1 VVAEADQTVEEHPAR
16 SSRPRA
22 RSKLLVGVLVG
33 CGALVLLC
41 GGGIV
46 GIVWWFLSPTSF
58 PEQTEDYAQ
67 ARRNF
72 RTSLVRQGPAP
83 QQWFKVVPP
92 RGVKEIDYK
101 SGDLRL
107 KAWVNEPPAAGGRSP
122 AILYLHGGYAFDLE
136 DWAQV
141 QPFLAAGYVVM
152 IPWLRGEN
160 GLAGSYSLCY
170 DAVDDALAAADV
182 LARLPYVNDQRL
194 YVAGHHVGGTMAMLA
209 AMTSNRFRAA
219 ASISGTCDQVLF
231 VRTEP
236 TEVPFDSD
244 DRREFQMRSPL
255 AFPRSFKC
263 PVRIYY
269 GAHEP
274 FLAAPCSKTAQRSQE
289 ANLDVEAVQVPG
301 DRESAVVPAIRQ
313 CILFFQQH

>member
-1 VVAEADQTVEEHPAR
+1 M
-16 SSRPRA
+16 
-22 RSKLLVGVLVG
+22 LVG

-41 GGGIV
+41 GGGLV

-67 ARRNF
+67 ARRHF
-72 RTSLVRQGPAP
+72 RTNLVRQGPAP
-83 QQWFKVVPP
+83 QPWGKVWTPH
-92 RGVKEIDYK
+92 GVKEIEYK

-107 KAWVNEPPAAGGRSP
+107 KAWVNEPRAPNGRMP

-141 QPFLAAGYVVM
+141 QPFLAADYVVM

-160 GLAGSYSLCY
+160 GLPGSYSMCY
-170 DAVDDALAAADV
+170 DEVDDALAAADV
-182 LARLPYVNDQRL
+182 LARLPYVDDKRL

-219 ASISGTCDQVLF
+219 ASFSGACDQVLW
-231 VRTEP
+231 VRMEGD
-236 TEVPFDSD
+236 EVPFDSD
-244 DRREFQMRSPL
+244 DPHEFQMRSPL

-269 GAHEP
+269 GTQEP
-274 FLAAPCSKTAQRSQE
+274 FLAAPTNKTAQRSQE

-301 DRESAVVPAIRQ
+301 DQKTAVVPAIRQ
-313 CILFFQQH
+313 CMLFFQQH